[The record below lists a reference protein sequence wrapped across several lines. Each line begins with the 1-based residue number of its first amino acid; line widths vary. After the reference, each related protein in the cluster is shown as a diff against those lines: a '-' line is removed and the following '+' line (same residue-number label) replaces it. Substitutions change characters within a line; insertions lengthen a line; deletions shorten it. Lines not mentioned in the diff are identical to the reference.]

1 MSSVNNNLLYF
12 SQTQGYYYF
21 LPLGT
26 QFLRVKYQRL
36 TTMYMHLFTT
46 KKPHKIKTN
55 YIDRSNSR
63 SIETSR
69 SR

>member
-36 TTMYMHLFTT
+36 TTMYMHLLLFYYYYYYLICYYCYLLQKSHT
-46 KKPHKIKTN
+46 K
-55 YIDRSNSR
+55 
-63 SIETSR
+63 
-69 SR
+69 